1 MSSMKEKPR
10 VSDLDALTRRLTAF
24 NSFHDLLDAKGGY
37 RPSLRCISGCPSG
50 QNIPELKR
58 LADAYDQVQAQRG
71 DPRRAF
77 RS

>member
-1 MSSMKEKPR
+1 MRNTKAKPTT
-10 VSDLDALTRRLTAF
+10 SDLDALTRRLTAF

-37 RPSLRCISGCPSG
+37 RPSLRCVSGCPGG

-58 LADAYDQVQAQRG
+58 LADAYDQAQAERG